1 MEKAFAFVVLL
12 CTVDAQEEVK
22 YPLGAEPA
30 WRLGTKQ
37 YERVRDRTQG
47 WQKKDTTECYTGNE
61 ARRARAAPREPFP
74 PRPRAALLPVDGLLR
89 PRGERAAS
97 RAPSR
102 APRGRRAPRAQCLE
116 ATDKK
121 DHWRCQGP
129 WYCAKTEVGQEFG
142 DDMDSH
148 GERNKRANV
157 AARRR
162 TPLRR
167 GPRFETIS
175 LTIERRATRRRRS
188 QNIERRATRR
198 RRSQNIERRA
208 TRRRRSHRVERT
220 EPPNGGHAR
229 PAQVMIR
236 GCANISQCFPGAS
249 ARRRRDEARSVVGRG
264 RDVSARDRSAVGR
277 GPRRSERPPSRA
289 SAPARP
295 RRPAPQATPTS
306 TRARTKNWRTAGRR
320 RSAARRGADARA
332 PARAHARPQASR

>member
-1 MEKAFAFVVLL
+1 MLHG
-12 CTVDAQEEVK
+12 QR
-22 YPLGAEPA
+22 GA
-30 WRLGTKQ
+30 
-37 YERVRDRTQG
+37 
-47 WQKKDTTECYTGNE
+47 
-61 ARRARAAPREPFP
+61 
-74 PRPRAALLPVDGLLR
+74 PRPRGPAGLPPPAPAQLYSQSTVFCDREARG
-89 PRGERAAS
+89 PRRGPP
-97 RAPSR
+97 RAP
-102 APRGRRAPRAQCLE
+102 PRGRRAARAQCLE

-198 RRSQNIERRA
+198 RRSQNVERRA
-208 TRRRRSHRVERT
+208 TRRRRSRRVERT
-220 EPPNGGHAR
+220 EPPKCGHAR

-277 GPRRSERPPSRA
+277 GPRHSERPPPSRA